1 MEKKEWREEAK
12 FLFGHLYID
21 TEEGFTKIIGEENDL
36 LDFIESE
43 KQKSYEEGYIECI
56 SKLQKKFGGAVL
68 VVQKDGVMQTQ
79 KPELDIWIEGEL
91 SKLTK

>member
-1 MEKKEWREEAK
+1 MKKEDWREEAK

-43 KQKSYEEGYIECI
+43 KQKSYEEGQMFTKEELFMLKLATNDIYNEGNEAYEGI
-56 SKLQKKFGGAVL
+56 SKKI
-68 VVQKDGVMQTQ
+68 KDR
-79 KPELDIWIEGEL
+79 L
-91 SKLTK
+91 SKLTKLTK